1 MEADYYEKEKIR
13 PKGFSIKSIIERKG
27 LTLRPQQDIYQAMEL
42 LNREI
47 NCHGAPVLDG
57 EGRLLGLLSE
67 KDCLKH
73 AFDAKYNSLP
83 PGKVKDYMSTNLI
96 VLSEDTDLFEVVD
109 LFIKNNYQSY
119 PVIKDG
125 FYKGIVKRS
134 KILKELQKSDF
145 LK

>member
-1 MEADYYEKEKIR
+1 MEADFYERPKKK
-13 PKGFSIKSIIERKG
+13 PKGFSIKKIIEKNG
-27 LTLRPQQDIYQAMEL
+27 LTLNPQQDIYQAMEL
-42 LNREI
+42 LNREE
-47 NCHGAPVLDG
+47 NCHGAPVLDN

-73 AFDAKYNSLP
+73 AFDSKYNSLP

-96 VLSEDTDLFEVVD
+96 VLSENTDLFDVVD

-125 FYKGIVKRS
+125 FYIGIIKRS
-134 KILKELQKSDF
+134 KILNVLHRTGN
-145 LK
+145 